1 VAVEMA
7 VFGRFRKLVFDANFT
22 GGFINYLRHSHCD
35 EINDR

>member
-7 VFGRFRKLVFDANFT
+7 VLSRFRKLVFDAYFT
-22 GGFINYLRHSHCD
+22 GGFINNLRHPHFD